1 MARERFGWLP
11 LLAPGGVRG
20 LGPDV
25 SGPAYGLRMDDQ
37 LNPTPSIHDF
47 ATWEPVLR
55 LLRAEHTER
64 LADPGGRVVGC
75 IGQGGWS
82 VPLER
87 RLPPLGRA
95 AQVDDM
101 RDEYDAVE
109 RVRDALAKDGIEA
122 VSFAVEIEPAGRTLL
137 HLLEPSPAVE
147 SGIGPHP
154 GALVLVENS
163 LPEPWHRLPDPAP
176 EAVPAPSAD
185 PAVLEQTLRERLPGA
200 VGATEAEIAAA
211 ESRLG
216 IALPDELKAL
226 YRVTRADWEDWRGDY
241 EAARRH
247 SEAVR
252 CELFGLKDV
261 YVAEAATRYCPWQFA
276 AKDAVDMRPDA
287 VVQGLVGSPGWIVF
301 GDNGGG
307 DRLAV
312 DLTPGPRGHTGQ
324 VIILS
329 HEESVGAAL
338 VADSLTDLVLDR
350 PGAEPSSQ
358 EVQRPPAVAWVNTSS
373 LRSIEEAVHPGLEV
387 LSVGVWDGPP
397 LSLAP
402 LMGLPRLRTLT
413 AYPGTLADVLEI
425 AELTGLEYLELAP
438 QEWRVLLDAKAVP
451 RGLSA
456 AAIEA
461 RQDEDPLAIADL
473 ANELL
478 ALWDRPPI
486 IRTVVEGDLGPV
498 A

>member
-1 MARERFGWLP
+1 M
-11 LLAPGGVRG
+11 
-20 LGPDV
+20 
-25 SGPAYGLRMDDQ
+25 
-37 LNPTPSIHDF
+37 
-47 ATWEPVLR
+47 
-55 LLRAEHTER
+55 
-64 LADPGGRVVGC
+64 
-75 IGQGGWS
+75 
-82 VPLER
+82 
-87 RLPPLGRA
+87 
-95 AQVDDM
+95 
-101 RDEYDAVE
+101 
-109 RVRDALAKDGIEA
+109 
-122 VSFAVEIEPAGRTLL
+122 GRTLL

-154 GALVLVENS
+154 GALVLVEDS
-163 LPEPWHRLPDPAP
+163 LPEPWHRLPDP
-176 EAVPAPSAD
+176 VPRAAAPSAD
-185 PAVLEQTLRERLPGA
+185 PAVLEQTLRERLPGT

-211 ESRLG
+211 EVRLG
-216 IALPDELKAL
+216 VALPDELKAL
-226 YRVTRADWEDWRGDY
+226 YRVTRANWEDWRGDY

-252 CELFGLKDV
+252 CELFGLDDL

-276 AKDAVDMRPDA
+276 AMDAVDIRPDA

-329 HEESVGAAL
+329 HEENVGAGL

-350 PGAEPSSQ
+350 PSAEPSSE
-358 EVQRPPAVAWVNTSS
+358 EVRRPPAVAWVNASS
-373 LRSIEEAVHPGLEV
+373 LRSIEAAVHPGLEV
-387 LSVGVWDGPP
+387 LAIGVWDGPP

-402 LMGLPRLRTLT
+402 LTGLPRLRTLT

-425 AELTGLEYLELAP
+425 AELTGLEYLELGP

-451 RGLSA
+451 RSLSA
-456 AAIEA
+456 AAIKV
-461 RQDEDPLAIADL
+461 RHDEDPLAVADL

-478 ALWDRPPI
+478 ALWDRP
-486 IRTVVEGDLGPV
+486 
-498 A
+498 